1 MIANCRSKW
10 LAGVWEPTIPHGG
23 LLNIKTGFKG
33 VCRVVELSTP
43 LVLQWF
49 AGLFGN
55 AEIGLVLTKKND
67 KKLCW
72 NHITCL
78 CFYELLGRTLQ
89 RGAPRDAGGRCE
101 GSSLLRVQ
109 SSVVARTGDAA
120 ASTDCSTGRPRRW
133 RQRRGVIEA
142 GEQCLEECPK
152 SFSYLLF
159 ACPKSASTFVLL
171 SLASK
176 SVFCNTLK
184 LCSLC
189 LQSGAWE
196 S

>member
-1 MIANCRSKW
+1 M
-10 LAGVWEPTIPHGG
+10 
-23 LLNIKTGFKG
+23 
-33 VCRVVELSTP
+33 VELSTP

-55 AEIGLVLTKKND
+55 AEIGLVLTKKMIKNSAE
-67 KKLCW
+67 
-72 NHITCL
+72 IIFTCL

-89 RGAPRDAGGRCE
+89 RGAPRDDGGRCE

-120 ASTDCSTGRPRRW
+120 ASTDCSTGRPRR
-133 RQRRGVIEA
+133 GVIEA
-142 GEQCLEECPK
+142 GEQCLEECLK

>member
-1 MIANCRSKW
+1 MIGRCLGADNTPQGLAQYKDWIQRCMPSGGTFHTFGLAVVCWAIWKCRNR
-10 LAGVWEPTIPHGG
+10 AC
-23 LLNIKTGFKG
+23 FD
-33 VCRVVELSTP
+33 
-43 LVLQWF
+43 
-49 AGLFGN
+49 
-55 AEIGLVLTKKND
+55 KKND

-120 ASTDCSTGRPRRW
+120 ASTDCSTGRPRR
-133 RQRRGVIEA
+133 GVIEA
-142 GEQCLEECPK
+142 GEQCLEECLK